1 MAKSMSN
8 NEKQTAHEQDVLQA
22 PDAALQVIETNVDAS
37 AESTGMMAGIEDAAS
52 SATAL
57 LSPEPE
63 PEPEPELPAQLPGE
77 LLAARREEM
86 RLSVDEV
93 STRLKLASRQILAL
107 EENDFAQLPGMA
119 TVRGFIRSYA
129 KLLELDPEPLIALVA
144 TRKDPAV
151 DSVVARRPLPSP
163 GFSGRR
169 YSPPARHRSAARR
182 LSGLAA
188 VILIFVSS
196 LAYIAFRNDWWSL
209 PAIDVAE
216 TIRALTPAV
225 PMIASDTAAATAK
238 APEMAPPVE
247 PGVPA
252 VALTPESALQL
263 RANQDAWVE
272 VIAVD
277 GERKLVS
284 KLMKAGTTE
293 LVEITEPVVLVVGN
307 AAGIEAALRG
317 HALNL
322 RAAARDNVAKLSL
335 K

>member
-1 MAKSMSN
+1 MSDKEN
-8 NEKQTAHEQDVLQA
+8 QTVLEQDLLQA
-22 PDAALQVIETNVDAS
+22 PDVAVQAIETGIDAS
-37 AESTGMMAGIEDAAS
+37 AEPTRVMAGIEDAAS
-52 SATAL
+52 GTTGL
-57 LSPEPE
+57 LS

-93 STRLKLASRQILAL
+93 SSRLKLASRQIVAL

-169 YSPPARHRSAARR
+169 YSPPVRHRSAARR

-188 VILIFVSS
+188 VLVIFVSS
-196 LAYIAFRNDWWSL
+196 LAYIALRNDWMSL
-209 PAIDVAE
+209 PDIDVAD
-216 TIRALTPAV
+216 TISALTPAV
-225 PMIASDTAAATAK
+225 SVAATDAAIAK
-238 APEMAPPVE
+238 VPDVASPVE
-247 PGVPA
+247 PSAPV
-252 VALTPESALQL
+252 VAPTPESALQL

-277 GERKLVS
+277 GERKMVS

>member
-1 MAKSMSN
+1 MNKPMSD
-8 NEKQTAHEQDVLQA
+8 NEKQTGQEHDLMQSPDVASL
-22 PDAALQVIETNVDAS
+22 VIETDADAS
-37 AESTGMMAGIEDAAS
+37 AEVSVTMADLGDAAS
-52 SATAL
+52 GLTAAVT
-57 LSPEPE
+57 PEA
-63 PEPEPELPAQLPGE
+63 ELPAQLPGE
-77 LLAARREEM
+77 ILAARREEM

-93 STRLKLASRQILAL
+93 SSRLKLASRQILAL

-129 KLLELDPEPLIALVA
+129 KLLELDPELLIALVA
-144 TRKDPAV
+144 SRKDPAV

-188 VILIFVSS
+188 VILIFVGS
-196 LAYIAFRNDWWSL
+196 LAYIAYRNDWLSL
-209 PAIDVAE
+209 PAIDVAG

-225 PMIASDTAAATAK
+225 TIATTPALTAAV
-238 APEMAPPVE
+238 PPVE
-247 PGVPA
+247 PSAPA
-252 VALTPESALQL
+252 VAITPESALQL

>member
-1 MAKSMSN
+1 MSN
-8 NEKQTAHEQDVLQA
+8 NDKQTEHEREVTQVQPVEWPA
-22 PDAALQVIETNVDAS
+22 MEAAGESADAAAIAIGDDD
-37 AESTGMMAGIEDAAS
+37 G
-52 SATAL
+52 ATATDSSL
-57 LSPEPE
+57 ALSPELS
-63 PEPEPELPAQLPGE
+63 PELPAQLPGE
-77 LLAARREEM
+77 LLAARREQM

-93 STRLKLASRQILAL
+93 SSRLKLASRQILAL

-129 KLLELDPEPLIALVA
+129 KLLELDPDPLIALVA
-144 TRKDPAV
+144 TRKDPAI

-188 VILIFVSS
+188 VILIFVGS
-196 LAYIAFRNDWWSL
+196 LAYIAYRNAWMSL
-209 PAIDVAE
+209 PTIDVSA
-216 TIRALTPAV
+216 TMRSLTPSIPVTPPAPAPDAV
-225 PMIASDTAAATAK
+225 L
-238 APEMAPPVE
+238 PVE
-247 PGVPA
+247 PNAPVVAPP
-252 VALTPESALQL
+252 VALTPDSALQL